1 MKIKIQ
7 KAKLLDALK
16 KVQNAANAKTT
27 LPILAN
33 VKIQAS
39 EGKIGL
45 TTTNLDLTLY
55 AEAECEVSEVGE
67 TTVPMKMLFNVIC
80 AMIDGEVEMELRND
94 KMRIKGGNYITNIG
108 TMSVD
113 NFPQNDMDKHPVD
126 LKFVMAK
133 KHLRD
138 LIRRSS
144 YAMSQDDTRR
154 LLKGVLFAV
163 TNEGTTCVATDG
175 RRLAVAE
182 NKGDLLGCNEDTNFI
197 IPSLSIGSIQ
207 KFLEGDGEV
216 VVEVTSTQVR
226 FCTDGGADEIITKL
240 VDGVFPNYKAVI
252 PGNTDKVAQ
261 VDRAELIGAVER
273 VSVMATR
280 SDMSIKMTFDDNRLL
295 VEVKGDDF
303 CDAHDEIP
311 VKYSS
316 EKVEIIFN
324 PRYVLDVM
332 RASDADEVEF
342 AMNSGHSAA
351 LIRNADENMMCVLMP
366 LRVNA

>member
-16 KVQNAANAKTT
+16 KVQSAANAKTP

-33 VKIQAS
+33 VKINAA
-39 EGKIGL
+39 EGQIGF

-55 AEAECEVSEVGE
+55 AEAECEVSEPGV
-67 TTVPMKMLFNVIC
+67 TTVPMKMLFNVVC

-113 NFPQNDMDKHPVD
+113 TFPKNDIDKQSVE
-126 LKFVMAK
+126 LKFIMAK
-133 KHLRD
+133 KQMRD

-163 TNEGTTCVATDG
+163 SEKGLNCVATDG
-175 RRLAVAE
+175 RRLALVE
-182 NKGDLLGCNEDTNFI
+182 NDGDLGCKDEKSFI

-207 KFLEGDGEV
+207 KFLEGDGDV
-216 VVEVTSTQVR
+216 VVEVTSTQAR

-240 VDGVFPNYKAVI
+240 VDGVFPNYKAVV
-252 PGNTDKVAQ
+252 PSNTDKVAQ
-261 VDRAELIGAVER
+261 VDRADLIGAVER

-311 VKYSS
+311 VKYSA

-351 LIRNADENMMCVLMP
+351 IIRNADEHMMCVLMP